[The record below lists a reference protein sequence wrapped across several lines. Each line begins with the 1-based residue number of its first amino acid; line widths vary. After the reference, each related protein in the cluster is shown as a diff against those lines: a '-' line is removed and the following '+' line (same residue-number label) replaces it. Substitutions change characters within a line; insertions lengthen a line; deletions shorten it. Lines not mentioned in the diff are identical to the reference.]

1 MGIPCDLSP
10 FDPMPEALV
19 TKEEADF
26 DDEEDACEPEA
37 FRETL
42 EVQVCDK
49 HRDDESDGLPT
60 DSFHQGTTH
69 LAG

>member
-1 MGIPCDLSP
+1 
-10 FDPMPEALV
+10 MPEAFV

-49 HRDDESDGLPT
+49 HRDDKSDGLPT
-60 DSFHQGTTH
+60 DAFQHRPAYLT
-69 LAG
+69 